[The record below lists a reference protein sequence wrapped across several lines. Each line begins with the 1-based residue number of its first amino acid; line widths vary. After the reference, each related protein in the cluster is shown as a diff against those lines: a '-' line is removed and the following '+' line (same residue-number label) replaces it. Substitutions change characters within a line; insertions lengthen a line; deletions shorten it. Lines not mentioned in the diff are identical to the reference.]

1 MAAITNIQ
9 FKSNRNSFDALRIEM
24 QFEEVEI
31 QQRFLLKTGFRIV
44 GPGKQIGPWQTL
56 FEVIITASSQK
67 MSYDSAPSLSPDSK
81 FQQQIQFKVIL
92 MADVAAVESDLFPL
106 L

>member
-1 MAAITNIQ
+1 MAAISNIQ

-24 QFEEVEI
+24 HFEEAEV
-31 QQRFLLKTGFRIV
+31 QKRFLLKTGFRIV

-81 FQQQIQFKVIL
+81 FQQQIQFNVIL
-92 MADVAAVESDLFPL
+92 MVDVAAVESDLFL
-106 L
+106 LL